1 MGVNVFSDLTVHP
14 QLIASDLQPVF
25 GFVNVQNRFT
35 HDFIVANIVQADDIL
50 KNVVF
55 GIFNDF

>member
-25 GFVNVQNRFT
+25 GFVND
-35 HDFIVANIVQADDIL
+35 DFIVANIVQADDIL